1 MKRVKSEKKSP
12 KLSRRAPS
20 KKQKPLIKS
29 KANSYNK
36 KKSAALKNKKPS
48 NKNKK
53 MMKKSRT
60 KQISGTR
67 KRGKSAA
74 MKTTTTTSAK
84 TVAKPIR
91 KNKIVR
97 IMGQGQFTVDNNTLK
112 KLNQID
118 DSIVELV
125 SNHRS
130 DPAEFRKRL
139 EELTDIVEKK
149 GKPLDPKEIIQ
160 SDIILPTPDLSI
172 DEAKKLFEGE
182 GVIPET
188 EV

>member
-12 KLSRRAPS
+12 KLSRRASS

-29 KANSYNK
+29 EAKSFKK

-53 MMKKSRT
+53 MMKKSGMN
-60 KQISGTR
+60 QISGTR
-67 KRGKSAA
+67 KGGKSAA
-74 MKTTTTTSAK
+74 MKTTSAK

-97 IMGQGQFTVDNNTLK
+97 IMGQGQFTVDNDTLK
-112 KLNQID
+112 KLNEID